1 MLGGGERLPL
11 KGKAALVCG
20 ASRGI
25 GRACA
30 REIAR
35 LGARVTLLSRNEELL
50 KRTLGEIP
58 AEGGPEGAPPL
69 HDYLV
74 ADFDDPSAV
83 GGAVARYLE
92 QGGTFNILLNN
103 AGGPPGGALLDAE
116 PPAFLR
122 AFSNH
127 ILCSQILTQILVP
140 GMKVAGYGRVIN
152 IVSTSIRQPIPG
164 LGVSNAVRAAMAAWA
179 KTLSRELAPF
189 GITVNNVLP
198 GATRTDRLLQIIR
211 DRARA
216 AGKPEQEIEEEM
228 KREIPAGRFAEP
240 EEIAAAAGFL
250 ALPVAGYVNGI
261 SLAVD
266 GGRTSAL

>member
-11 KGKAALVCG
+11 RGKAALVCG

-30 REIAR
+30 RELAR
-35 LGARVTLLSRNEELL
+35 LGARVTLVARSEESLQRAL
-50 KRTLGEIP
+50 AEIP
-58 AEGGPEGAPPL
+58 AEGGPDGAPPL
-69 HDYLV
+69 HDYLA
-74 ADFDDPSAV
+74 ADFDDPATVRGSV
-83 GGAVARYLE
+83 SRYLE
-92 QGGTFNILLNN
+92 QGGIFQILVNN
-103 AGGPPGGALLDAE
+103 SGGPPGGSILEAE
-116 PPAFLR
+116 PPAFLK

-127 ILCSQILTQILVP
+127 LLCNQILAQLLVP
-140 GMKVAGYGRVIN
+140 GMKEAGFGRIINVI
-152 IVSTSIRQPIPG
+152 STSIRQPIRG
-164 LGVSNAVRAAMAAWA
+164 LGVSNTVRAAVASWA
-179 KTLSRELAPF
+179 KTLSSELAPF

-216 AGKPEQEIEEEM
+216 AGKTEAEIEEEM

-240 EEIAAAAGFL
+240 EEIAAAAAFL
-250 ALPVAGYVNGI
+250 ALPAAGYVNGI

-266 GGRTSAL
+266 GGRTLAL